1 MNLKRYR
8 AALSDTVFLWGIV
21 MFACPVCGGKL
32 KENKFGLACKK
43 GHRFDAAAQGYVNLL
58 SARHD
63 PGNAGDNAMMVAAR
77 TGFLET
83 GHYRRLADRLAETAA
98 KRLKGV
104 SGAEVVDCGCGEGY
118 YTNICA
124 AAMPDVRFYGIDL
137 AKSAVRHGSAAA
149 KAQGLENVRFAAASA
164 FELPFAERSADL
176 LISVF
181 APVAAEE
188 FRRVLK
194 KGGSLVIV
202 CPSPEHLFGM
212 KSVLY
217 ENPYKNKPNEYGLK
231 GFAEAG
237 SERLEYDITL
247 ASHQQIMDLY
257 AMTPYYYKTPAGGR
271 ERLEAL
277 ETLDTKVGFD
287 ILTYRKK

>member
-1 MNLKRYR
+1 
-8 AALSDTVFLWGIV
+8 
-21 MFACPVCGGKL
+21 MFACPVCGGRL

-63 PGNAGDNAMMVAAR
+63 PTNAGDNAMMVAAR
-77 TGFLET
+77 TAFLES
-83 GHYRRLADRLAETAA
+83 GHYRRLADRLAEIAVQL
-98 KRLKGV
+98 LKDTPD
-104 SGAEVVDCGCGEGY
+104 AEVVDCGCGEGY

-124 AAMPDVRFYGIDL
+124 AALPDASFYGIDL
-137 AKSAVRHGSAAA
+137 AKSAVRHAAA
-149 KAQGLENVRFAAASA
+149 TAKARGLSNVRFAAASA

-181 APVAAEE
+181 APVAGEE
-188 FRRVLK
+188 YRRVLK
-194 KGGSLVIV
+194 KGGRLVIV

-217 ENPYKNKPNEYGLK
+217 EKPYTNKPNEYDLK

-247 ASHQQIMDLY
+247 VSNKQIMDLY

-271 ERLEAL
+271 ERLGSL
-277 ETLDTKVGFD
+277 ETLDTRVGFE
-287 ILTYRKK
+287 ILTFRKK

>member
-1 MNLKRYR
+1 
-8 AALSDTVFLWGIV
+8 
-21 MFACPVCGGKL
+21 MFACPVCGGRL
-32 KENKFGLACKK
+32 KENKFGYACKK

-63 PGNAGDNAMMVAAR
+63 PGNAGDNAMMVTAR
-77 TGFLET
+77 TDFLGT

-98 KRLKGV
+98 LRLEGV
-104 SGAEVVDCGCGEGY
+104 QSPEVVDCGCGEGY

-124 AAMPDVRFYGIDL
+124 AALPGASLYGIDL
-137 AKSAVRHGSAAA
+137 AKSAVRHAAASA
-149 KAQGLENVRFAAASA
+149 KAQGLRNVRFAAASA
-164 FELPFAERSADL
+164 FELPFADRSADL

-181 APVAAEE
+181 APVAGEE

-194 KGGSLVIV
+194 KGGSLIIV

-212 KSVLY
+212 KSILY
-217 ENPYKNKPNEYGLK
+217 EKPYTNKPNEYGLK

-247 ASHQQIMDLY
+247 TSHKQIMDLY

-271 ERLEAL
+271 ECLEAL
-277 ETLDTKVGFD
+277 ETLDTRVGFE
-287 ILTYRKK
+287 ILVYRKK